1 MRVFVAGA
9 TGVLGRALVPELARW
24 GHAVRALARSPEKAA
39 LLPTGTEVV
48 LGDLLG
54 PQIED
59 QLAATLSGCQA
70 VLHMATAIPSDF
82 KAPGAWEANTRLR
95 TEGTRR
101 LLAAALAAG
110 SRTYVQ
116 QSIVM
121 AYVDG
126 GEEWLEES
134 TPLDTSAE
142 RAEVCAP
149 VREMEAQV
157 QAVDP
162 GRMRCVILRGGIFA
176 GPGTFQEGTVARV
189 RAGQEVVAGDG
200 RSWVSLVHVADMAR
214 AVPAALAHAAAGSIF
229 NIVDEPIR
237 HGDYVDELARRLGA
251 PPPRRDPARR
261 EQPSCRCSNRAARQV
276 LGWEPRHGIWPEKH

>member
-39 LLPTGTEVV
+39 LLPPGTEVV
-48 LGDLLG
+48 LGDLLA
-54 PQIED
+54 PELED
-59 QLAATLSGCQA
+59 KLAPTLAGCDA

-82 KAPGAWEANTRLR
+82 KAPSAWEANTRLR

-101 LLAAALAAG
+101 LLAASLAVGAKI
-110 SRTYVQ
+110 YVQ

-126 GEEWLEES
+126 GEEWLDES

-157 QAVDP
+157 LAVDP
-162 GRMRCVILRGGIFA
+162 GRMRCIILRGGIFV
-176 GPGTFQEGTVARV
+176 GPGTFQDTLLARL
-189 RAGQEVVAGDG
+189 RQGQEVVAGDG

-214 AVPAALAHAAAGSIF
+214 AVPAAMAHATAGAVF

-237 HGDYVDELARRLGA
+237 RGDYMDELARRLGG
-251 PPPRRDPARR
+251 PPPQRDPALR
-261 EQPSCRCSNRAARQV
+261 EQPSWRCANRTARQV